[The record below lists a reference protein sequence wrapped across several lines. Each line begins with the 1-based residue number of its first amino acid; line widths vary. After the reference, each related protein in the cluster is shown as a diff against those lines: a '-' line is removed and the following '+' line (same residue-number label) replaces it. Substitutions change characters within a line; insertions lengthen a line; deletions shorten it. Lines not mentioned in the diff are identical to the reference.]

1 MRRSSIAALVIS
13 LSVGPAFA
21 QSSSPGPIRRS
32 VSAVTFQQ
40 TPPAEEEGIT
50 PAFKW
55 TGIGLLIGGGSS
67 ILAATVIDDED
78 CDDLDGDVTCD
89 DVRTGLAIFGG
100 AAVAAG
106 ATVLFIGKVRA
117 RFATEKK
124 KSLPEI
130 LPTRHGLLVRK
141 GFSF

>member
-1 MRRSSIAALVIS
+1 MRRSLIAALVIS

-32 VSAVTFQQ
+32 VAAVTFQQ

-78 CDDLDGDVTCD
+78 CDDIDSDVTCD
-89 DVRTGLAIFGG
+89 DIRTGLAIFGAAAAGTG
-100 AAVAAG
+100 AAL
-106 ATVLFIGKVRA
+106 LFIGKARA
-117 RFATEKK
+117 DKK
-124 KSLPEI
+124 RASPEI
-130 LPTRHGLLVRK
+130 LPTRRGVVVRTR
-141 GFSF
+141 FSF